1 MNLKGLKYKVEQYL
15 LLNPLFPLLQLSSL
29 CNSRIEVKPNKNLKY
44 IVLITVYILNACW
57 FAHCMKLSQF
67 SNSAYFGVDVL
78 PFDSFFQLVAF
89 EVERIKVEE
98 NNPLK
103 VIKHVRELAE
113 QLFKNVSKYIYL
125 DSY

>member
-1 MNLKGLKYKVEQYL
+1 
-15 LLNPLFPLLQLSSL
+15 
-29 CNSRIEVKPNKNLKY
+29 
-44 IVLITVYILNACW
+44 
-57 FAHCMKLSQF
+57 MKLSHSFF

-78 PFDSFFQLVAF
+78 LFDSFFQLVAF

-103 VIKHVRELAE
+103 MIKHVRELAE

-125 DSY
+125 DSH